1 MLRFPGTLTPPIQ
14 TKAGTPPRVSV
25 IPGGA
30 VFWGRVSFLG
40 KGGRR
45 PFQADLYPPS
55 LKHPPPGTLSIP
67 VGSLGLRWTRQP
79 SGLTAAVSWHQGTA
93 QRLPLQRVPVFSGSE
108 TGLTR
113 VSPLLILCKAVPLVP
128 SLPRS
133 PPISPGFFLQALLL
147 QRVQS
152 KKYSDY
158 FPLQW

>member
-1 MLRFPGTLTPPIQ
+1 MLRFPGTLAPPIQ

-55 LKHPPPGTLSIP
+55 LKYLPPGTLSIP

-93 QRLPLQRVPVFSGSE
+93 QRLLLQRVPVFSGSK

-113 VSPLLILCKAVPLVP
+113 VSPPFNSLQGCAFGSLSP
-128 SLPRS
+128 SLPTYQ
-133 PPISPGFFLQALLL
+133 PWL
-147 QRVQS
+147 
-152 KKYSDY
+152 
-158 FPLQW
+158 FPSGTFATAGTKQKV